1 MSKLNDE
8 RSIQVHLFP
17 NPSYSLRIAYFRS
30 CLYIGTNIEISEQ
43 LGVGKNAMHC
53 NKKRTALRWTSQC
66 SALANSMAWVIN
78 YKGEASSD
86 K

>member
-1 MSKLNDE
+1 MIE
-8 RSIQVHLFP
+8 VIQTHFP
-17 NPSYSLRIAYFRS
+17 PVFYFSLLRIAYFRS
-30 CLYIGTNIEISEQ
+30 CLYIGTNIEIPEQ
-43 LGVGKNAMHC
+43 SGAGKNAMHC
-53 NKKRTALRWTSQC
+53 NKKRTAVRWASQC